1 MSNFWMTTHMQ
12 HTYHNSTTEQNETS
26 SPAVDKDPANQN
38 VVRYTT
44 PKGEEELETHG
55 GSVLRM

>member
-1 MSNFWMTTHMQ
+1 MQ